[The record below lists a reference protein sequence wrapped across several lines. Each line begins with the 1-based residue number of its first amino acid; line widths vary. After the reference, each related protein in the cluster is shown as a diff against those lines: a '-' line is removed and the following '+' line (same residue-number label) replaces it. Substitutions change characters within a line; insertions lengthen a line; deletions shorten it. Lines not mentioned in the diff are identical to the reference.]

1 MTKAVAALFLALLAT
16 IVVGAFTGIAPDPER
31 MAAQV
36 AIIEQVQRD
45 HPGVSYTE
53 YETRV
58 RDAMQRNPSVMEDSE
73 EHKAVAILK
82 MYPWVLGVALAI
94 LLFAFRPKIVAA
106 GVVSFA
112 AAGAFVLWRFWVP
125 GNEMLLGPAI
135 ALTAGAAVYV
145 ALAPVFRINR
155 VRPAR

>member
-1 MTKAVAALFLALLAT
+1 MTKAIAALFLALLAT
-16 IVVGAFTGIAPDPER
+16 IVAGAFIGIAPDPER
-31 MAAQV
+31 MAAQD
-36 AIIEQVQRD
+36 AIIEQVRRD
-45 HPGVSYTE
+45 HPEISHTE

-58 RDAMQRNPSVMEDSE
+58 RDAMQRTPWVMEDSE
-73 EHKAVAILK
+73 EHKVVAILK

-94 LLFAFRPKIVAA
+94 LLFAFRPKIVGA

-112 AAGAFVLWRFWVP
+112 AAGVFALWRWWVP

-135 ALTAGAAVYV
+135 ALVAGAVVYI

-155 VRPAR
+155 ARPVR